1 MGFFYLD
8 SSVMVKRYVD
18 EPGSAWVR
26 LLITEPENVAILSEI
41 AIVEVSAALAMSVR
55 TGKLRKTLGQ
65 AAYEAFHTDIAAG
78 VYQLL
83 AVARPTIDEAA
94 ELAQAHCPQPGR
106 SRDHAGLRQRRRSDV
121 ARSRGG
127 EPDDRQPLFARGHGW
142 SEGRETCPT
151 LNRQARS
158 EVSSADVESG
168 DVMRA
173 IKVAG
178 EAAYE
183 RQITIPLPRDYSN
196 GYSVWEQCAAR

>member
-26 LLITEPENVAILSEI
+26 SLITEPENVAILSEI

-55 TGKLRKTLGQ
+55 TGKLRKSLGQ

-94 ELAQAHCPQPGR
+94 ELAQAHPLKGYDAVHLATGLEAAR
-106 SRDHAGLRQRRRSDV
+106 NLAGQ
-121 ARSRGG
+121 
-127 EPDDRQPLFARGHGW
+127 EI
-142 SEGRETCPT
+142 T
-151 LNRQARS
+151 L
-158 EVSSADVESG
+158 VFVSG
-168 DVMRA
+168 DAQMLRA
-173 IKVAG
+173 AEAESLTTDNPFLHVDMGGAKADCAQVVAG
-178 EAAYE
+178 
-183 RQITIPLPRDYSN
+183 RRCIRP
-196 GYSVWEQCAAR
+196 